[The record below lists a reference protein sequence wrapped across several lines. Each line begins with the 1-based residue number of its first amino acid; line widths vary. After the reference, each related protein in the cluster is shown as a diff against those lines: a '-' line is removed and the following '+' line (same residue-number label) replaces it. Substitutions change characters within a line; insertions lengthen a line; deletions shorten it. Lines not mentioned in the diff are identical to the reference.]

1 MSDPNPFLVLEQPC
15 SSAIPWVVS
24 RVEQAGLNVLRTF
37 DLPVASL
44 ERADCPY
51 PDYSKDQNDW
61 QMVVMLVYG
70 DDNQQVS
77 LIAQSQSGRTWLSL
91 VDTPQQRADPR
102 LESVIRQ
109 ALDLETNR

>member
-1 MSDPNPFLVLEQPC
+1 MSDSNPFLVLDQPC

-37 DLPVASL
+37 DLLAASHQSTN
-44 ERADCPY
+44 CPY
-51 PDYSKDQNDW
+51 ADYDKDQNGW

-70 DDNQQVS
+70 EYNQQVS
-77 LIAQSQSGRTWLSL
+77 LVVQSQSGRTWLSL

-109 ALDLETNR
+109 ALELESNR

>member
-37 DLPVASL
+37 DLPVASHEL
-44 ERADCPY
+44 ADCEY
-51 PDYSKDQNDW
+51 SDYSKDQNDW

-77 LIAQSQSGRTWLSL
+77 LIAQSQHGRTWLSL
-91 VDTPQQRADPR
+91 VDTPQQRVDPR

-109 ALDLETNR
+109 ALKW